1 MLRLLA
7 VVVLLVSCST
17 LRAAPPNV
25 VLIFADDLGY
35 ADLGCFGATKWKTP
49 HLDKLAADGVK
60 FTDFH
65 SSQPVCSASRASLLT
80 GCYANRLGIHGALG
94 PNAKQGLAA
103 SETTIASMLKAK
115 GYATG
120 MVGKW
125 HLGRP
130 EQFLPTNRGF
140 DSYLGLPYSNDMWTQ
155 RPDLAKPNYPPL
167 PLIDGAKVV
176 NPNVTAADQ
185 ATLTEQYTK
194 RAEEFIAANKS
205 KPFFLYVAH
214 TFPHVPLFVGEK
226 FKGSSQGGLYG
237 DVIQEIDAS
246 VGRIL
251 QALDSAGATKN
262 TLVIFT
268 SDNGPWL
275 NYGNHAGS
283 AGKLREGKGTVYEGG
298 HRVPFVARY
307 PGVIPAGATQ
317 KEPAM
322 TIDLLPSIA
331 GWCGADLPKLPID
344 GLDIRPLFRAERG
357 AKSPHEFFAHYY
369 QTNELQAIR
378 SGAWKLMLPHTS
390 RTMKDQAPGADGKP
404 GRYAQEKVALALYD
418 LDADVGETTDVL
430 AKHPEI
436 VERLQGYA
444 ERLREDLGDSLTK
457 RVGKNVR
464 KPDVAKE

>member
-1 MLRLLA
+1 MLLPLLGSMLFSA
-7 VVVLLVSCST
+7 AAP
-17 LRAAPPNV
+17 AAPPNV

-35 ADLGCFGATKWKTP
+35 ADLGCFGATRWKTP
-49 HLDKLAADGVK
+49 HLDRLAAEGVK

-65 SSQPVCSASRASLLT
+65 ASQPVCSASRASLLT

-94 PNAKQGLAA
+94 PFAKNGIAA
-103 SETTIASMLKAK
+103 SETTIAAMLKAK

-140 DSYLGLPYSNDMWTQ
+140 DSYLGLPYSNDMWPQ
-155 RPDLAKPNYPPL
+155 RPNQAKANYPPL
-167 PLIDGAKVV
+167 PLIDGTKIVIADVA
-176 NPNVTAADQ
+176 PADQ
-185 ATLTEQYTK
+185 ATLTERYTK
-194 RAEEFIAANKS
+194 RSEAFIAENKA

-214 TFPHVPLFVGEK
+214 TFPHVPLYVGEP
-226 FKGSSQGGLYG
+226 FRGRSQGGLYG

-246 VGRIL
+246 VGRL
-251 QALDSAGATKN
+251 LKALEDAGVAEN
-262 TLVIFT
+262 TVVIFT

-283 AGKLREGKGTVYEGG
+283 AGGLREGKGTVYEGG

-307 PGVIPAGATQ
+307 PGVIPAGRVQA
-317 KEPAM
+317 EAAM
-322 TIDLLPSIA
+322 TIDLLPSLA
-331 GWCGADLPKLPID
+331 GWCGAELPKLPID
-344 GLDIRPLFRAERG
+344 GLDIRPLMTATPD
-357 AKSPHEFFAHYY
+357 AKCPHEFFAHYF

-378 SGAWKLMLPHTS
+378 SGRWKLMLPHVS
-390 RTMKDQAPGADGKP
+390 RTMTGQAIGADGKP
-404 GRYAQEKVALALYD
+404 GTYAREQVKPALYD
-418 LDADVGETTDVL
+418 LHADLGETTDVQ

-444 ERLREDLGDSLTK
+444 ERARVDMGDSLTK

-464 KPDVAKE
+464 KADVAKE